1 MSKVKWPS
9 RVPELTLSYDSAQAR
24 ARGRQ
29 DGYRRGY
36 DEGYLRGRADV
47 IASRPAE
54 SVPFRQIRVLYI
66 ASGKGYPYSP
76 LDEAISSTL
85 RTMVAEVVI
94 IEPGQITVEAVLQA
108 APDLVLA
115 LDGMFVNNE
124 MMDIIRQLGIRTAV
138 WLTDD
143 PYYTDMT
150 TENVKH
156 YDYIFTLESNCIPFY
171 QQLGCTH
178 VYHLSFA
185 AHTEYYRPS
194 RNISPLRRDVSFIG
208 SAYWNRIGFFDPI
221 IDRLM
226 QHNTVFNGIWWDR
239 LPQYTAYQDRIELN
253 KWMGPA
259 ETAEAYNGSKIVI
272 NLHRSHEDDT
282 VNNNAIKI
290 PAASPNPRTFEISAC
305 ATLQLS
311 DSRSD
316 LAKFY
321 TPGVEIETYSSPEE
335 LLYKIEYYLA
345 HEEERRQIAL
355 NALERTFRDHT
366 YGKRLNE
373 MLTIIYP

>member
-1 MSKVKWPS
+1 MSKVKWPA
-9 RVPELTLSYDSAQAR
+9 RVPDLTLSYDSAQAR
-24 ARGRQ
+24 ARGRE
-29 DGYRRGY
+29 DGYRSGY
-36 DEGYLRGRADV
+36 HEGYLRGRADV
-47 IASRPAE
+47 ISSRPADP
-54 SVPFRQIRVLYI
+54 VPFRQIRVLYI
-66 ASGKGYPYSP
+66 ASGKGFPYSP

-85 RTMVAEVVI
+85 RSMVAEVII
-94 IEPGQITVEAVLQA
+94 IEPGQLTVEAVLQA
-108 APDLVLA
+108 APDLVLV

-124 MMDIIRQLGIRTAV
+124 MMDTVRQLGIRSAV

-150 TENVKH
+150 MENVKH
-156 YDYIFTLESNCIPFY
+156 YDYIFTLESNCIPYY

-178 VYHLSFA
+178 VYHLPFA

-208 SAYWNRIGFFDPI
+208 SAYWNRIAFFDPI

-226 QHNTVFNGIWWDR
+226 QHKTVINGIWWDR
-239 LPQYTAYQDRIELN
+239 LPKYTAYQDRIELN

-282 VNNNAIKI
+282 VNNNAVKI

-305 ATLQLS
+305 ATLQIS

-316 LAKFY
+316 LAKYY

-335 LLYKIEYYLA
+335 LLDKIEYYLA

-366 YGKRLNE
+366 YSKRLNE
-373 MLTIIYP
+373 MLSIIYA